1 LTNFAF
7 AAAVDDPEFVGMGM
21 YVDKARCDREP
32 FAGNAFVR
40 IAAGEVSDRDDPA
53 VGDGDVGR
61 ERRAARSVKNL
72 RALEDRPEQR
82 LT

>member
-1 LTNFAF
+1 
-7 AAAVDDPEFVGMGM
+7 MGM
-21 YVDKARCDREP
+21 YVDEARRDRKSI
-32 FAGNAFVR
+32 AGYAFVR

-61 ERRAARSVKNL
+61 KRRSAESVKDPW
-72 RALEDRPEQR
+72 ALKDRPEQR

>member
-1 LTNFAF
+1 
-7 AAAVDDPEFVGMGM
+7 MGV
-21 YVDKARCDREP
+21 YVDKARRDRKP
-32 FAGNAFVR
+32 FAGDALVR

-61 ERRAARSVKNL
+61 EWRSAGPVEDL
-72 RALEDRPEQR
+72 GALEDRPEQR

>member
-1 LTNFAF
+1 
-7 AAAVDDPEFVGMGM
+7 M
-21 YVDKARCDREP
+21 YVDEARCERKP
-32 FAGNAFVR
+32 FAGYAFVR

-61 ERRAARSVKNL
+61 ERRSAESVKDS